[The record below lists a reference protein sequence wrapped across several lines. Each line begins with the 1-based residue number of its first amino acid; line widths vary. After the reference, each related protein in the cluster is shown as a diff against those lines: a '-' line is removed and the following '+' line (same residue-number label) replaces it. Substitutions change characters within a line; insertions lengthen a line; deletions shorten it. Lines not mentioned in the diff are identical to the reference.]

1 MANNRKTLIC
11 AFCGSRGDQKNKQIF
26 ASAYEGL
33 GICEDCLKNGYL
45 HITAEQAEQ
54 LQKQKSNSIAKL
66 VVPKPA
72 EIKKI
77 LDEYV
82 IGQDHAKR
90 VLSVAVHN
98 HYKRLQTQAGLH
110 PHADKD
116 LFKDVELDKSN
127 VLLLGSTGSGK
138 TLLAKTLARL
148 LDVPFAIC
156 DATTITEAGYVGDD
170 VENILLR
177 LYQAADNDLE
187 RAQIGII
194 YIDEIDKIA
203 RKTENVSITRDVSGE
218 GVQQSLLK
226 ILEGTVANVPP
237 QGGRKHPQMEC
248 LHLDTTNI
256 LFICGGAFVGLDKII
271 QRRFGKK
278 SLGFKPLGKSAE
290 EKEEEVNAELLA
302 KNPYTKCEPEDLI
315 KFGLIPEFVGR
326 LPVVTALQPLD
337 TPELVRILKEPKNAL
352 IRQYQRLLAME
363 GVTLEFTDD
372 ALTALAEKSV
382 QRGTGARGLRA
393 ILEELMTDVMFEAPS
408 QEGVTHCIIDE
419 KTVRGE
425 AAPKLLKKRPKK

>member
-290 EKEEEVNAELLA
+290 EKEEVNAELLA